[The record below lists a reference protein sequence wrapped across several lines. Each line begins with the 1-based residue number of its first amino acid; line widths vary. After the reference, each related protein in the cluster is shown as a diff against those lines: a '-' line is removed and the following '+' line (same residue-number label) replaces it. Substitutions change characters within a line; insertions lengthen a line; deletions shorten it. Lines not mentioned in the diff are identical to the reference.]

1 MWMISLLYDLDDTPS
16 SFFPVA
22 CVRRLSASCW
32 LGTASWRRPLSPGLK
47 RLSLHKS
54 SVCLLSGFMRPKQF
68 EHTWN
73 PISTWRP
80 SIYLRP
86 ATGTAATNLSF
97 AISLLVSAKAYISWS
112 YPALLYPVRSW
123 DGWVRGALGHGKLRS
138 MFHQTHRGGLIC
150 MRGYGA
156 RKDGT
161 VVVTICH
168 RRPCCALHSCSW
180 VGMLTR
186 NTRNSCFENWSQKVH
201 RGTIIAHHNIC
212 LGILNNSFYSPSCL
226 P

>member
-1 MWMISLLYDLDDTPS
+1 MWMISLLHDLDDTPS

-123 DGWVRGALGHGKLRS
+123 DGWGRGALGHGKLRS

-168 RRPCCALHSCSW
+168 RRPCCALLLVSGDVNQEPQKQLLRELKPEGPQGYHYHPPQH
-180 VGMLTR
+180 LL
-186 NTRNSCFENWSQKVH
+186 RNSQQQ
-201 RGTIIAHHNIC
+201 
-212 LGILNNSFYSPSCL
+212 LYSPSCL